1 MSVFKNTIWDGVP
14 TSVSILVPTRD
25 TVYSHFSY
33 SLGNLI
39 KTTTQMGINVH
50 LFFDASTILINQR
63 ERLIQQAIEVKSEW
77 ALWLD
82 SDMMFPSTTLLRLL
96 SHNQDIVAC
105 NYMKRS
111 HPFKSVT
118 FMDTNDWE
126 SWVPIQSE
134 DELLTAEA
142 TGMGCLLMR
151 TSVFQKLN
159 KPYFEYTYESKTKD
173 WIGEDFTLFKKLNGL
188 GYQLKIDMNLSKEI
202 YHIGT
207 FAYGKSL
214 DANTRKKKEWESK
227 RKRTK

>member
-159 KPYFEYTYESKTKD
+159 KPYFEYTYEPKTKD

-214 DANTRKKKEWESK
+214 DANTQKKKEWESK

>member
-96 SHNQDIVAC
+96 AHNQDIVAC

-134 DELLTAEA
+134 DKLLTAEA

-159 KPYFEYTYESKTKD
+159 KPYFEYTYEPKTKD
-173 WIGEDFTLFKKLNGL
+173 WMGEDFTLFKKLNGL
-188 GYQLKIDMNLSKEI
+188 GHQLKIDMNLSNEI

-214 DANTRKKKEWESK
+214 DANTQKKKEWESK

>member
-1 MSVFKNTIWDGVP
+1 MSIYKNTVWEGKP

-39 KTTTQMGINVH
+39 KTTTLMGIEVH

-63 ERLIQQAIEVKSEW
+63 ENLINQAIEVKSEW

-82 SDMMFPSTTLLRLL
+82 SDMMFPPTTLLRLL
-96 SHNQDIVAC
+96 AHNQDIVAC

-111 HPFKSVT
+111 YPFKSVA

-126 SWVPIQSE
+126 SWVPLQSE
-134 DELLTAEA
+134 DELLTVEA
-142 TGMGCLLMR
+142 IGMGCVLMR
-151 TSVFQKLN
+151 TSVFEKLN
-159 KPYFEYTYESKTKD
+159 RPYFEYTYQPKTKD
-173 WIGEDFTLFKKLNGL
+173 WGGEDFTLFKKLNGA
-188 GYQLKIDMNLSKEI
+188 GVQLKVDTNLSNEI

-207 FAYGKSL
+207 YAYGKNL
-214 DANTRKKKEWESK
+214 DTNVQKKRELNNQRKK
-227 RKRTK
+227 

>member
-159 KPYFEYTYESKTKD
+159 KPYFEYTYEPKTKD

-214 DANTRKKKEWESK
+214 DANTQKKKECESK

>member
-1 MSVFKNTIWDGVP
+1 MSIYKNTVWEGKP

-39 KTTTQMGINVH
+39 KTTTLMGIEVH

-63 ERLIQQAIEVKSEW
+63 ENLINQAIEVKSEW

-82 SDMMFPSTTLLRLL
+82 SDMMFPPTTLLRLL
-96 SHNQDIVAC
+96 AHNQDIVAC

-111 HPFKSVT
+111 YPFKSVA

-126 SWVPIQSE
+126 SWVPLQSE
-134 DELLTAEA
+134 DELLTVEA
-142 TGMGCLLMR
+142 IGMGCVLMR
-151 TSVFQKLN
+151 TSVFEKLN
-159 KPYFEYTYESKTKD
+159 RPYFEYTYQPKTKD
-173 WIGEDFTLFKKLNGL
+173 WGGEDFTLFKKLNGAGL
-188 GYQLKIDMNLSKEI
+188 QLKVDTNLSNEI

-207 FAYGKSL
+207 YAYGKNL
-214 DANTRKKKEWESK
+214 DTNVQKKRELNNQRKK
-227 RKRTK
+227 

>member
-1 MSVFKNTIWDGVP
+1 MSIYKNTVWEGKP

-39 KTTTQMGINVH
+39 KTTTLMGIEVH

-63 ERLIQQAIEVKSEW
+63 ENLINQAIEVKSEW

-82 SDMMFPSTTLLRLL
+82 SDMMFPPTTLLRLL
-96 SHNQDIVAC
+96 AHNQDIVAC

-111 HPFKSVT
+111 YPFKSVA

-126 SWVPIQSE
+126 SWVPLQSE
-134 DELLTAEA
+134 DELLTVEA
-142 TGMGCLLMR
+142 IGMGCVLMR
-151 TSVFQKLN
+151 TSVFEKLN
-159 KPYFEYTYESKTKD
+159 RPYFEYTYQPKTKD
-173 WIGEDFTLFKKLNGL
+173 WGGEDFTLFKKLNGA
-188 GYQLKIDMNLSKEI
+188 GVQLKVDTNLSNEI

-207 FAYGKSL
+207 FAYGKNL
-214 DANTRKKKEWESK
+214 DDNIQKKREWNNKRKKG
-227 RKRTK
+227 

>member
-1 MSVFKNTIWDGVP
+1 MSIYKNTVWEGKP

-39 KTTTQMGINVH
+39 KTTTLMGIEVH

-63 ERLIQQAIEVKSEW
+63 ENLINQAIEVKSEW

-82 SDMMFPSTTLLRLL
+82 SDMMFPPTTLLRMLA
-96 SHNQDIVAC
+96 HNQDIVAC

-111 HPFKSVT
+111 YPFKSVA

-126 SWVPIQSE
+126 SWVPLQSE
-134 DELLTAEA
+134 DELLTVEA
-142 TGMGCLLMR
+142 IGMGCVLMR
-151 TSVFQKLN
+151 TSVFEKLN
-159 KPYFEYTYESKTKD
+159 RPYFEYTYQPKTKD
-173 WIGEDFTLFKKLNGL
+173 WGGEDFTLFKKLNKL
-188 GYQLKIDMNLSKEI
+188 GHQVKVDMNLSNEI

-207 FAYGKSL
+207 YAYGKNL
-214 DANTRKKKEWESK
+214 DTNVQKKRELNNQRKK
-227 RKRTK
+227 

>member
-1 MSVFKNTIWDGVP
+1 MSIYKNTVWEGKP

-39 KTTTQMGINVH
+39 KTTTLMGIEVH

-63 ERLIQQAIEVKSEW
+63 ENLINQAIEVKSEW

-82 SDMMFPSTTLLRLL
+82 SDMMFPPTTLLRMLA
-96 SHNQDIVAC
+96 HNQDIVAC

-111 HPFKSVT
+111 YPFKSVA

-126 SWVPIQSE
+126 SWVPLQSE
-134 DELLTAEA
+134 DELLTVDAI
-142 TGMGCLLMR
+142 GMGCVLMR
-151 TSVFQKLN
+151 TSVFEKLN
-159 KPYFEYTYESKTKD
+159 RPYFEYTYQPKTKD
-173 WIGEDFTLFKKLNGL
+173 WGGEDFTLFKKLNKL
-188 GYQLKIDMNLSKEI
+188 GHQVKVDMNLSNEI

-207 FAYGKSL
+207 YAYGKNL
-214 DANTRKKKEWESK
+214 DTNVQKKRELNNQRKK
-227 RKRTK
+227 

>member
-1 MSVFKNTIWDGVP
+1 MSIYKNTVWEGKP

-39 KTTTQMGINVH
+39 KTTTLMGIEVH

-63 ERLIQQAIEVKSEW
+63 ENLINQAIEVKSEW

-82 SDMMFPSTTLLRLL
+82 SDMMFPPTTLLRMLA
-96 SHNQDIVAC
+96 HNQDIVAC

-111 HPFKSVT
+111 YPFKSVA

-126 SWVPIQSE
+126 SWVPLQSE
-134 DELLTAEA
+134 DELLTVEA
-142 TGMGCLLMR
+142 IGMGCVLMR
-151 TSVFQKLN
+151 TSVFEKLN
-159 KPYFEYTYESKTKD
+159 RPYFEYTYQPKTKD
-173 WIGEDFTLFKKLNGL
+173 WGGEDFTLFKKLNGV
-188 GYQLKIDMNLSKEI
+188 GAQLKVDTNLSNEI

-207 FAYGKSL
+207 FAYGKNL
-214 DANTRKKKEWESK
+214 NDNIQKKREWNNKRKKG
-227 RKRTK
+227 

>member
-1 MSVFKNTIWDGVP
+1 MSVFKNTMWDGVP

-25 TVYSHFSY
+25 MVYSHFSY

-159 KPYFEYTYESKTKD
+159 KPYFEYTYEPKTKD

-214 DANTRKKKEWESK
+214 DANTQKKKEWESK

>member
-39 KTTTQMGINVH
+39 KTTTQMGINTH

-63 ERLIQQAIEVKSEW
+63 ERLIEQAIQSKSEW
-77 ALWLD
+77 VLWLD

-96 SHNQDIVAC
+96 AHNENIVAC

-118 FMDTNDWE
+118 FLDTSDWE
-126 SWVPIQSE
+126 SWVPLQSQ
-134 DELLTAEA
+134 DELLTVEA

-151 TSVFQKLN
+151 TSLFQNLN
-159 KPYFEYTYESKTKD
+159 KPYFEYTYQPTTKD
-173 WIGEDFTLFKKLNGL
+173 WLGEDFTLFKKLREL
-188 GYQLKIDMNLSKEI
+188 GFQLKIDTNLSNEI

-207 FAYGKSL
+207 HAYGKNLLENVQKKNEWKS
-214 DANTRKKKEWESK
+214 KKK
-227 RKRTK
+227 

>member
-39 KTTTQMGINVH
+39 KTTTQMGINTH

-63 ERLIQQAIEVKSEW
+63 ERLIEQAIEVKSEW
-77 ALWLD
+77 VLWLD

-96 SHNQDIVAC
+96 AHNQDIVAC

-126 SWVPIQSE
+126 SWVPLQSE
-134 DELLTAEA
+134 DKLLTVEA

-151 TSVFQKLN
+151 TSVFQNLN
-159 KPYFEYTYESKTKD
+159 KPYFEYSYQSMTKD
-173 WIGEDFTLFKKLNGL
+173 WTGEDFTLFKKLNEL
-188 GYQLKIDMNLSKEI
+188 GYQLKIDMNLSNEI

-214 DANTRKKKEWESK
+214 SANIQKKNEWKSK
-227 RKRTK
+227 KSK

>member
-1 MSVFKNTIWDGVP
+1 MSIYKNTVWEGKS

-39 KTTTQMGINVH
+39 KTTTMMGIEVH

-63 ERLIQQAIEVKSEW
+63 ENLINRAIEVKSEW

-82 SDMMFPSTTLLRLL
+82 SDMMFPPTTLLRLL
-96 SHNQDIVAC
+96 AHNQNIVAC

-111 HPFKSVT
+111 YPFKSVA

-126 SWVPIQSE
+126 SWVPLQSE
-134 DELLTAEA
+134 DELLTVEA
-142 TGMGCLLMR
+142 IGMGCVLMR
-151 TSVFQKLN
+151 TSVFEKLN
-159 KPYFEYTYESKTKD
+159 RPYFEYTYQPKTKD
-173 WIGEDFTLFKKLNGL
+173 WGGEDFTLFKKLNGV
-188 GYQLKIDMNLSKEI
+188 GIQLKVDTNLSNEI

-207 FAYGKSL
+207 FAYGKNL
-214 DANTRKKKEWESK
+214 EDNIQKKREWNNK
-227 RKRTK
+227 IKKG

>member
-1 MSVFKNTIWDGVP
+1 MSVFKNTMWDGVP

-63 ERLIQQAIEVKSEW
+63 ERLIEQAIEVKSEW
-77 ALWLD
+77 VLWLD

-96 SHNQDIVAC
+96 AHKQDIVAC

-134 DELLTAEA
+134 DELLTVEA
-142 TGMGCLLMR
+142 TGMGCLLMK
-151 TSVFQKLN
+151 TSVFQNLN
-159 KPYFEYTYESKTKD
+159 KPYFEYTFQPTTKD
-173 WIGEDFTLFKKLNGL
+173 WLGEDFTLFKKLNEL
-188 GYQLKIDMNLSKEI
+188 GYQLKIDMNLSNEI

-207 FAYGKSL
+207 FAYGKGLS
-214 DANTRKKKEWESK
+214 ANVQKKRGWSSKKK
-227 RKRTK
+227 

>member
-1 MSVFKNTIWDGVP
+1 MSIYKNTVWEGKP

-39 KTTTQMGINVH
+39 KTTTLMGIEVH

-63 ERLIQQAIEVKSEW
+63 ENLINQAIEVKSEW

-82 SDMMFPSTTLLRLL
+82 SDMMFPPTTLLRMLA
-96 SHNQDIVAC
+96 HNQDIVAC

-111 HPFKSVT
+111 YPFKSVA

-126 SWVPIQSE
+126 SWVPLQSE
-134 DELLTAEA
+134 DELLTVDAI
-142 TGMGCLLMR
+142 GMGCVLMR
-151 TSVFQKLN
+151 TSVFEKLN
-159 KPYFEYTYESKTKD
+159 RPYFEYTYQPKTKD
-173 WIGEDFTLFKKLNGL
+173 WGGEDFTLFKKFNKVGH
-188 GYQLKIDMNLSKEI
+188 QVKVDMNLSNEI

-207 FAYGKSL
+207 YAYGKNL
-214 DANTRKKKEWESK
+214 DTNVQKKRELNNQRKK
-227 RKRTK
+227 

>member
-1 MSVFKNTIWDGVP
+1 MSIYKNTVWEGKP

-39 KTTTQMGINVH
+39 KTTTLMGIEVH

-63 ERLIQQAIEVKSEW
+63 ENLINQAIEVKSEW

-82 SDMMFPSTTLLRLL
+82 SDMMFPPTTLLRLL
-96 SHNQDIVAC
+96 AHNQDIVAC

-111 HPFKSVT
+111 YPFKSVA

-126 SWVPIQSE
+126 SWVPLQSE
-134 DELLTAEA
+134 DELLTVEA
-142 TGMGCLLMR
+142 IGMGCVLMR
-151 TSVFQKLN
+151 TSVFEKLN
-159 KPYFEYTYESKTKD
+159 RPYFEYTYQPKTKD
-173 WIGEDFTLFKKLNGL
+173 WGGEDFTLFKKLNGTGL
-188 GYQLKIDMNLSKEI
+188 QLKVDTNLSNEI

-207 FAYGKSL
+207 YAYGKNL
-214 DANTRKKKEWESK
+214 DTNVQKKRELNNQRKK
-227 RKRTK
+227 

>member
-1 MSVFKNTIWDGVP
+1 MSIYKNTVWEGKP

-39 KTTTQMGINVH
+39 KTTTMMGIEVH

-63 ERLIQQAIEVKSEW
+63 ENLINRAIEVKSEW

-82 SDMMFPSTTLLRLL
+82 SDMMFPPTTLLRLL
-96 SHNQDIVAC
+96 AHNQDIVAC

-111 HPFKSVT
+111 YPFKSVA

-126 SWVPIQSE
+126 SWVPLQSE
-134 DELLTAEA
+134 DELLTVEA
-142 TGMGCLLMR
+142 IGMGCVLMR
-151 TSVFQKLN
+151 TSVFEKLN
-159 KPYFEYTYESKTKD
+159 RPYFEYTYQPKTKD
-173 WIGEDFTLFKKLNGL
+173 WGGEDFTLFKKLNKVGH
-188 GYQLKIDMNLSKEI
+188 QVKVDMNLSNEI

-207 FAYGKSL
+207 YAYGKNL
-214 DANTRKKKEWESK
+214 DTNVQKKRELNNQRKK
-227 RKRTK
+227 